1 MYVEGHGAAECGLK
15 GMRSG
20 QCMWVNVFACGFQAK
35 HAKCIIKVHRVHY
48 SVYSEPVLICLAC
61 DLLLIV
67 HFL

>member
-35 HAKCIIKVHRVHY
+35 HTNASSKYIECT
-48 SVYSEPVLICLAC
+48 
-61 DLLLIV
+61 IV
-67 HFL
+67 HILNLF